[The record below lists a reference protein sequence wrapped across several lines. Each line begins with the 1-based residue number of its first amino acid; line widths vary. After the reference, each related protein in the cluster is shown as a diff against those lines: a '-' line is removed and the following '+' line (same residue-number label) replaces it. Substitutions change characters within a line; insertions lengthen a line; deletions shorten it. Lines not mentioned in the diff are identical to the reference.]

1 MTATITILGDTATID
16 SYRWSCP
23 ANPLTEAMLNA
34 RLDPD
39 GPAGSDPNPDLNAA
53 RAAAEAF
60 GGQVISYQETAF
72 DPEAIY

>member
-1 MTATITILGDTATID
+1 MTATIRILGQEATITG
-16 SYRWSCP
+16 YRWAS
-23 ANPLTEAMLNA
+23 ADAALAAMLNA

-60 GGQVISYQETAF
+60 KGELVSYDETPF